1 LKTRNWVVTGALVA
15 ALGLSACASGPP
27 IKSTVGKGTAVCT
40 EFATVAT
47 LSATLSSTA
56 PLATLEQ
63 QVSTVHAAVVKLQA
77 DEPAADTVGNKSVKA
92 DLGIEAN
99 GLAQL
104 ATQLQN
110 ANPHSTD
117 PVQSALTAVEASLGG
132 ELTAATGRVD
142 DYAKSVCDVVEV
154 TGITTTTAG
163 TGATTATNGAATT
176 TVAPSGPTTS
186 AAS

>member
-1 LKTRNWVVTGALVA
+1 MVTGALVA

-27 IKSTVGKGTAVCT
+27 IKSTVGKGTAVCN

-47 LSATLSSTA
+47 LSATLSPAA

-63 QVSTVHAAVVKLQA
+63 QVSTVHAALLKLQA

-92 DLGIEAN
+92 DLGTEAD

-104 ATQLQN
+104 ATALQN
-110 ANPHSTD
+110 ADPHSTD
-117 PVQSALTAVEASLGG
+117 PVQHALTAVEASMGG
-132 ELTAATGRVD
+132 VLTAATGRVD
-142 DYAKSVCDVVEV
+142 DYAKSVCGVVEV
-154 TGITTTTAG
+154 TGITTTSVAG
-163 TGATTATNGAATT
+163 TGATTATTGAPATT
-176 TVAPSGPTTS
+176 LAPSGPTTS